1 MSFLTIPD
9 TSKPDTEYPPT
20 NPAIA
25 FPYLL
30 DPFQQLAVTAIHANK
45 NILVTAKTC
54 SGKTTVAEY
63 QIAYSMKK
71 HQRVFYTTPI
81 KSLSNQKFH
90 DLKRL
95 FPDNSVGI
103 LTGDIKFNPDADI
116 IVMTTE
122 IVRNLLFKA
131 NTQTATLGLSG
142 AINLNNL
149 GAVIFDEVHYIND
162 PERGHVWEETLILM
176 PPQIRL
182 ILLSATI
189 DSPELFAD
197 WLGKAKQHPI
207 VLLKTSHRIVP
218 LIHGIYDPT
227 SSPLPLKPLKDGDE
241 APFQPNT
248 YQAWIK
254 AKQQHLLSADKWK
267 DQVKNAQRQGESSAG
282 SESKVKV
289 KSFTHTM
296 NEALDQLREKQLL
309 PALFFVFSRKEC
321 EKYADQL
328 TQTLLET
335 SEQASVKHLISFHLH
350 PYMKTLEHLP
360 QYHQIT
366 KYLQRG
372 IAFHHSGLLPILK
385 EIVEILFSRGFVK
398 VLFCTETF
406 AVGLN
411 MPARTV
417 VFLDLKKPSGNG
429 NGFRPLRPDEYIQM
443 AGRAGRRGKDTQGVV
458 IYLPAKQP
466 VELDEIRQSMAGTLV
481 PLESRL
487 QFHYDFMLKAI
498 HAAGALSP
506 NGPKDAVPPLWTTL
520 IDTSYWT
527 AQQQT
532 AKKAAEAE
540 IKALQEQQSSLPLTQ
555 QDREE
560 LVHHATLADAVK
572 SATNAAKRKAQAA
585 LDQWKDRHA
594 GPKWTSAKTLY
605 DQHTRLQASIDK
617 LNTTIEAMET
627 QVKSRIDPLIK
638 ALIAHGAIH
647 PLFETQNTPTLTE
660 FGLAATEVNEA
671 NPLLLAKL
679 YLSGQLKSASMP
691 EIVGVLGA
699 FLVDREAE
707 DKTQHP
713 TTLPSPITKT
723 MKDALMAIDSWGQ
736 QGATI
741 DKQANIESPET
752 YWSLTTLWVQVGHE
766 WVSSYA
772 TNPEGVSSYA
782 TNPEGVSSYAT
793 NPEGAEAAHLA
804 SKYELYEGNL
814 MKGLL
819 KLANIVNE
827 WIAIATL
834 KSDVDMLETMKDA
847 QSALIRDIVQPESL
861 YLRLS

>member
-1 MSFLTIPD
+1 MSFLTLPD
-9 TSKPDTEYPPT
+9 TTKPTQDYPPE
-20 NPAIA
+20 NPSITYP
-25 FPYLL
+25 FKL
-30 DPFQQLAVTAIHANK
+30 DRWQEQSITAIHRNE
-45 NILVTAKTC
+45 NVMVTCKTG
-54 SGKTTVAEY
+54 SGKTLVAEY
-63 QIAYSMKK
+63 QIAYSMKQN
-71 HQRVFYTTPI
+71 QRVFYTTPI

-95 FPDNSVGI
+95 FPDNTVGI

-142 AINLNNL
+142 TINMNNV

-162 PERGHVWEETLILM
+162 PDRGHVWEETLILM

-189 DSPELFAD
+189 DSPHIFAN
-197 WLGKAKQHPI
+197 WLGRAKQHPI

-218 LIHGIYDPT
+218 LIHGIYDPNQT
-227 SSPLPLKPLKDGDE
+227 PLPLQPLKAGDE
-241 APFQPNT
+241 APFQPST
-248 YQAWIK
+248 YQAWVK
-254 AKQQHLLSADKWK
+254 AKQQHLIASDKWK
-267 DQVKNAQRQGESSAG
+267 DQVKNAQRQGDSLAG
-282 SESKVKV
+282 SANKVRV
-289 KSFTHTM
+289 QSFTHTM
-296 NEALDQLREKQLL
+296 NEALDQLRERNLL

-321 EKYADQL
+321 ERYADQL
-328 TQTLLET
+328 TQTLLDT
-335 SEQASVKHLISFHLH
+335 TEQTSVKHLLSFHLH

-372 IAFHHSGLLPILK
+372 IAFHHSGLLPLLK

-429 NGFRPLRPDEYIQM
+429 NGFRALRPDEYIQM

-458 IYLPAKQP
+458 MYLPAKQP
-466 VELDEIRQSMAGTLV
+466 VELDEIRQAMAGTLA

-498 HAAGALSP
+498 HAAGAAESLGP
-506 NGPKDAVPPLWTTL
+506 NAELGPKDALWTTL

-527 AQQQT
+527 AQQHTAREAAQT
-532 AKKAAEAE
+532 E
-540 IKALQEQQSSLPLTQ
+540 IQALKDQQSALPLTPTDCQ
-555 QDREE
+555 E
-560 LVHHATLADAVK
+560 LDNYSALADAAK
-572 SATNAAKRKAQAA
+572 TATNAAKRKAQTA

-594 GPKWTSAKTLY
+594 GPKWTTAKTLY
-605 DQHTRLQASIDK
+605 DQHTRLQANIDK
-617 LNTTIEAMET
+617 LTNTIIAMDT
-627 QVKSRIDPLIK
+627 QVQSRIDPLIK
-638 ALIAHGAIH
+638 ALVAHGAIY
-647 PLFETQNTPTLTE
+647 PLFETADIPKLTE
-660 FGLAATEVNEA
+660 FGVAATEINEA

-679 YLSGQLKSASMP
+679 YLSGKMKSATMS

-699 FLVDREAE
+699 FIVDRESE
-707 DKTQHP
+707 EKTQHP
-713 TTLPSPITKT
+713 NTLPAPITKQ
-723 MKDALMAIDSWGQ
+723 MKDVLMAIDGWGQ
-736 QGATI
+736 TGVGI
-741 DKQANIESPET
+741 DRQSNIESPEG
-752 YWSLTTLWVQVGHE
+752 YWSLATLWVQIGME
-766 WVSSYA
+766 WVL
-772 TNPEGVSSYA
+772 
-782 TNPEGVSSYAT
+782 
-793 NPEGAEAAHLA
+793 GAEAAHLA

-819 KLANIVNE
+819 KLTNIVNE

-847 QSALIRDIVQPESL
+847 QTALIRDIVQPESL
-861 YLRLS
+861 YLRLG